1 MPGEGGLRPWQGP
14 EGGHREGHS
23 VQAPLRSCQEE
34 PGGRGMRADQGG
46 AHGSGVCRASST
58 WGQKRPRTAWSRLL
72 ITRRQLSVLG
82 FSTGESALGQ
92 AQHCGLSRPKPWIPC
107 KHCPPASVLTAR
119 CFNVQYFVAEPLL
132 QSDLAP
138 RQCSRAAW
146 KRETSGNSSGCSRWG
161 GCLPKG
167 GGLQPK
173 QSQAV
178 KPTDAP
184 SPPLLSSCRAC
195 DGPG

>member
-1 MPGEGGLRPWQGP
+1 MCRLPSEAARKS
-14 EGGHREGHS
+14 R
-23 VQAPLRSCQEE
+23 
-34 PGGRGMRADQGG
+34 GGRGMRADQGG

-167 GGLQPK
+167 GACNLSKAK
-173 QSQAV
+173 QSNR
-178 KPTDAP
+178 PTP
-184 SPPLLSSCRAC
+184 LPPHCSRPAGLVTVR
-195 DGPG
+195 GEKEKGQVQ